1 MRATSSERSR
11 GFFTFGSPPFGAPP
25 SLAPFGAPCGCF
37 GFLPS
42 DCCWVSAID
51 LNSGTLGD
59 AHLLASTTFADE
71 LEADAGRLAVL
82 GVGDRKIGQV
92 DRPLFGD
99 DPAFLLCGLAL
110 MALDH
115 VDAAHKRAVFIGAHS
130 DHFAGATF
138 EVIAVR
144 PDEVIAVRPDENRD
158 HFAGATFVTA
168 GEHDDLVAL
177 ADLGCH
183 QSTSGASE

>member
-1 MRATSSERSR
+1 MTCSYWVFRRATQSERSR

-25 SLAPFGAPCGCF
+25 SLAPLGAPCGAF

-51 LNSGTLGD
+51 LNSGTLGN
-59 AHLLASTTFADE
+59 AHLLAGVTFADE

-82 GVGDRKIGQV
+82 WIGDCKIRQV
-92 DRPLFGD
+92 DRPLLGD
-99 DPAFLLCGLAL
+99 DPAFLLRGLAL

-115 VDAAHKRAVFIGAHS
+115 VDAAHKRAVFIRAHS
-130 DHFAGATF
+130 DHLARA
-138 EVIAVR
+138 A
-144 PDEVIAVRPDENRD
+144 
-158 HFAGATFVTA
+158 FVTT
-168 GEHDDLVAL
+168 GEHNDLVAL

-183 QSTSGASE
+183 QSTSGASEMIFM